1 MLSELVEHQSQMNGM
16 ILLILGEDQNIIE
29 IDQDE
34 FIGVGVED
42 EIHQARECWRSIDK
56 AERYDSIFIRTIACS
71 ECCLGNIFFTN
82 ANLMI
87 THTKIKLGEHFS
99 TFELL
104 KKLIDVGKW
113 VLVLDCLLVQWTVID
128 AKSVCAILLLD
139 KKNTTTPWRRTRS
152 DQTQTLLF
160 IELFLQFLQLFWPK
174 IVWTLANGF
183 RARLKINNE
192 FNWPVGRH
200 TRKLFWKD
208 ILVLTNDWNL
218 RDNIQFAILI
228 ERKQPNGIIT
238 SGINDHIV
246 RRVSQLNFPGST
258 IKLSLVLRKPVHPE
272 NKINIRVTKNNWF
285 SQKSIVTH
293 LDRDIGSNQARRQK
307 FSRRNNLHNFGQDL
321 CVNIMLRCKRI

>member
-1 MLSELVEHQSQMNGM
+1 MLSELVEHQSQMYGM

-56 AERYDSIFIRTIACS
+56 AERHDSIFIRTIACS

-87 THTKIKLGEHFS
+87 THTKVKLGEHLS

-104 KKLIDVGKW
+104 KWLIDVGKW
-113 VLVLDCLLVQWTVID
+113 VLVLDSLLVQWTVID
-128 AKSVCAILLLD
+128 AKSVRAILLLD
-139 KKNTTTPWRRTRS
+139 KKNTTTPRRRTRS

-160 IELFLQFLQLFWPK
+160 IELFLQFLQLIWSK
-174 IVWTLANGF
+174 LVRTLANGF

-192 FNWPVGRH
+192 LNWPTGRH
-200 TRKLFWKD
+200 TRKLFWKN

-218 RDNIQFAILI
+218 RDSLQFIILI

-238 SGINDHIV
+238 RSIDDHIF
-246 RRVSQLNFPGST
+246 RRVSQFDFPGST
-258 IKLSLVLRKPVHPE
+258 LKLSLVLRKPIHPE
-272 NKINIRVTKNNWF
+272 NEINIRITKNNWF
-285 SQKSIVTH
+285 RQEFVVTH
-293 LDRDIGSNQARRQK
+293 LDGNIGNHQTRAQT
-307 FSRRNNLHNFGQDL
+307 FTRRNDRHGSIQ
-321 CVNIMLRCKRI
+321 

>member
-1 MLSELVEHQSQMNGM
+1 MLSKLVEHQSQMYGM

-56 AERYDSIFIRTIACS
+56 AERHDSIFIRTIACS

-82 ANLMI
+82 ADLMI
-87 THTKIKLGEHFS
+87 THTKVKLGEHLS

-104 KKLIDVGKW
+104 EKLIDVGKW
-113 VLVLDCLLVQWTVID
+113 VLVLDSLLVQWTVID
-128 AKSVCAILLLD
+128 AKSVRVILLLD
-139 KKNTTTPWRRTRS
+139 KENTTTPRRRTRS

-160 IELFLQFLQLFWPK
+160 IELFLQFLQLIWSK
-174 IVWTLANGF
+174 LVRTLANGF

-192 FNWPVGRH
+192 FNWPAGRH

-218 RDNIQFAILI
+218 RDSIQFTLLI
-228 ERKQPNGIIT
+228 ESKQPNGIIT
-238 SGINDHIV
+238 SGIDDHIV
-246 RRVSQLNFPGST
+246 RRVSQLNLPGST
-258 IKLSLVLRKPVHPE
+258 INLSFVLRKPVHPE
-272 NKINIRVTKNNWF
+272 NKINIRVTKNHWF
-285 SQKSIVTH
+285 SQKSIIAH
-293 LDRDIGSNQARRQK
+293 LDTDIRNSHGRSQT
-307 FSRRNNLHNFGQDL
+307 FSRGNNLQSF
-321 CVNIMLRCKRI
+321 R